1 MSRELIEAFNEY
13 ISVNK
18 GLSSNS
24 INAYINDIEQ
34 FFNSLKKPLLKR
46 DSSDVIFFLSK
57 FENKRTLN
65 RKLSSI
71 NAFYNFAKE
80 LEFGV
85 VDINLVSAKVPA
97 TLPMYLGHENIMEV
111 VGNINIKNWLD
122 LRDRALILF
131 LYATGVRVSE
141 AVGSNIDDID
151 GIWLRVRYAKGEKER
166 VVPIAKTALL
176 ALQLYLNER
185 GDSNPNIFVNYKKE
199 PLSRISM
206 FKIVKKYLGVS
217 PHVLRHSYATGLI
230 LGGADLRVVQEL
242 LGHSSLLTTQ
252 IYTHIQKPHLKDTI
266 KRYHPLSKENLWV
279 EQFV

>member
-266 KRYHPLSKENLWV
+266 KRYHPLSKENL
-279 EQFV
+279 